1 MYKHIFKEQRHNS
14 INFDNQQLMLDSQID
29 FSDVSG
35 QLYYNKA
42 RDSSMSKKTYKSRQ
56 GTADLAHYNTEMK
69 KHNIQKKV
77 LSILELE
84 RQGRGIILG
93 VTCLLTSSSAI
104 YVLKSAK
111 DPNIFR
117 GECTLDE

>member
-69 KHNIQKKV
+69 KHNIQSPRDTKMKIMSQRSG
-77 LSILELE
+77 SIN
-84 RQGRGIILG
+84 II
-93 VTCLLTSSSAI
+93 
-104 YVLKSAK
+104 
-111 DPNIFR
+111 DPSGYNS
-117 GECTLDE
+117 